1 MGIVHICFTYVDIQK
16 SHVSVL
22 MAIIQGLL
30 LMVSTLEMCLGV
42 FFDFW
47 SYVKIALGYKV
58 RRTVDWMYV

>member
-1 MGIVHICFTYVDIQK
+1 MNIQK

-30 LMVSTLEMCLGV
+30 LMVSILEMCLGV

-58 RRTVDWMYV
+58 RRTVDWLYV